1 MDRMK
6 WFEEARF
13 GMFIHWGVYAEAGRG
28 EWVRNIERISNED
41 YQQYVDAFH
50 PEHFDPVYWAKL
62 AKEAGMKYAVFTAKH
77 HDGFCM
83 FDSALTEYTSMHTNG
98 RDYVREYIEAFRDAG
113 LKIGLYYSLIDW
125 HHPDYPHYGDRI
137 HPERDNPLFKDYEYD
152 FDRYLTYMHGQIR
165 ELCSNYGKIDI
176 LWTDYSY
183 DDMTAEKWKGSE
195 LVDMIRS
202 LQPDIILNNRLE
214 ASGEGFG
221 SLISDHPSVTSGDFV
236 SPEQIIPPNGIR
248 RKDGSHVP
256 WEACITMNN
265 HWGYCRD
272 DHYFKPAV
280 MIVRK
285 LTEVVSKGGNMLLNV
300 GPDEEG
306 RISEE
311 SVRVLKDIA
320 GWMKKNHVS
329 VHGCGYSGL
338 EKPEYGR
345 ITKNGNKLYYH
356 VMEPMIGGI
365 PLTGIKRSQIEEI
378 RLLNTDEILE
388 ISDTWITGNYP
399 DTVFVDLGPEPI
411 LPDPIDTVIEVTLD
425 ANTNIKM

>member
-176 LWTDYSY
+176 LCCIHY
-183 DDMTAEKWKGSE
+183 DK
-195 LVDMIRS
+195 L
-202 LQPDIILNNRLE
+202 
-214 ASGEGFG
+214 
-221 SLISDHPSVTSGDFV
+221 LIF
-236 SPEQIIPPNGIR
+236 
-248 RKDGSHVP
+248 
-256 WEACITMNN
+256 
-265 HWGYCRD
+265 
-272 DHYFKPAV
+272 
-280 MIVRK
+280 
-285 LTEVVSKGGNMLLNV
+285 
-300 GPDEEG
+300 
-306 RISEE
+306 
-311 SVRVLKDIA
+311 
-320 GWMKKNHVS
+320 
-329 VHGCGYSGL
+329 
-338 EKPEYGR
+338 
-345 ITKNGNKLYYH
+345 
-356 VMEPMIGGI
+356 
-365 PLTGIKRSQIEEI
+365 
-378 RLLNTDEILE
+378 
-388 ISDTWITGNYP
+388 
-399 DTVFVDLGPEPI
+399 
-411 LPDPIDTVIEVTLD
+411 
-425 ANTNIKM
+425 